1 MTLIRVCFSASF
13 VFGRVFVHAV
23 VCVCIRGC
31 TSACFVVC
39 GSISRTVAVA
49 RVRECMKISCHVITI
64 LEINIRTLDEKVHLL
79 TRKVHEHVDKRL
91 ILCMSALGI
100 DHCLHSAWH

>member
-1 MTLIRVCFSASF
+1 MTLIRVCLSASF

-31 TSACFVVC
+31 TSACFVVS

-49 RVRECMKISCHVITI
+49 RVRECMKKSGCHVI
-64 LEINIRTLDEKVHLL
+64 
-79 TRKVHEHVDKRL
+79 L
-91 ILCMSALGI
+91 IQP
-100 DHCLHSAWH
+100 CLHTGGASRKKSQFDHSRVATDQSRRQFGRQ